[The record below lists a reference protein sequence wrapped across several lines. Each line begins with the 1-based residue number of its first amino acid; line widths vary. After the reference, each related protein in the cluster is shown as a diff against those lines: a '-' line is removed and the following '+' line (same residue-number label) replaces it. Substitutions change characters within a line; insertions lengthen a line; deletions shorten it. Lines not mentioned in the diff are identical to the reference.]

1 MHRNLGIPRRAAI
14 VRPRMPATSKPHRLA
29 FETLAACGAALLLTL
44 LVLRAGAWW
53 NRGVVGGGDAWQML
67 WNIDHV
73 ERALRGEEPFYFSAR
88 VWAPEGASLRAHS
101 LSPANSL
108 PAAFLASYFGLFTAY
123 NTTLLFSFVLA
134 AGASYR
140 LARHLGA
147 SVVGAALGA
156 FVFAFAPQRM
166 ARALGHLNLLAIGWL
181 PLALEGLVLASR
193 ETGRRRAG
201 GVALGAFSL
210 AALAYSEWY
219 LAIMG
224 VLAAGSFAVFE
235 IARAPRE
242 RRLGVATAL
251 AASGLIALA
260 AVAPAALA
268 VAQETAGRSGH
279 DAHSSGASVTSFFI
293 PSRVQLLSRLTPGMT
308 ALDRQTPEEGSN
320 YLGFVPLA
328 ALLAVA
334 VGRRRERE
342 LDFAVVAGAVSLALS
357 LGPVLWVFS
366 TPHEVPLPYTLLEK
380 ALPVVRLG
388 GVTCRFQA
396 LAFLPLALGV
406 AFAATRLL
414 AAGKARGVAALA
426 VILAAEFAPADPG
439 HSVWPF
445 DPPDP
450 TMAAIA
456 SSRVP
461 GNVFDVDPG
470 NLDMI
475 HQLLHGRP
483 QVFGCLSRVPPAAS
497 LRRFEDPIVGAFLN
511 ADRPV
516 PDLSPAISAAWLRHR
531 WNVAFVVSP
540 SYPQFESRARALGF
554 PEIARSE
561 RGDLAVVFSVPE
573 DPLPVVE
580 RVDFHELAAQP
591 QLAAMRSGIFAEGL
605 HGPEAPPFEGRQEP
619 GCWTRADF
627 TLFVPLAPGD
637 YRLRLAAPGE
647 TAPLVT
653 LRWGPGRETSARVV
667 ERVQEI
673 PIRIEPGDRF
683 ADGLVRLE
691 LHAAPTLREAWKGGR
706 ELGVFLISLAK

>member
-1 MHRNLGIPRRAAI
+1 
-14 VRPRMPATSKPHRLA
+14 MPATSKPHRLA
-29 FETLAACGAALLLTL
+29 VETMAVCGATLLLTL

-73 ERALRGEEPFYFSAR
+73 QRALRGEEPFYFSAR
-88 VWAPEGASLRAHS
+88 VWAPEGASLHAHS
-101 LSPANSL
+101 LSPANTL
-108 PAAFLASYFGLFTAY
+108 PAAFLASRFGLFTAY

-134 AGASYR
+134 AAASYR
-140 LARHLGA
+140 FARRLGA
-147 SVVGAALGA
+147 SAAGAALGA
-156 FVFAFAPQRM
+156 LVFAFAPQRM

-181 PLALEGLVLASR
+181 PLALEGLLLASR
-193 ETGRRRAG
+193 EAGRRRVA
-201 GVALGAFSL
+201 GVALCAFSL

-224 VLAAGSFAVFE
+224 ALAAGSFAAFE
-235 IARAPRE
+235 VVRAPRE
-242 RRLGVATAL
+242 KRLGAAVAL
-251 AASGLIALA
+251 AASGLFALA

-268 VAQETAGRSGH
+268 VARETVRGGH
-279 DAHSSGASVTSFFI
+279 DPRSSGASVTSFFI
-293 PSRVQLLSRLTPGMT
+293 PSRVQLSSRLTPGLT
-308 ALDRQTPEEGSN
+308 ARERLTPEEGSN
-320 YLGFVPLA
+320 YLGLVPLA

-342 LDFAVVAGAVSLALS
+342 LDFAVAAGAVSLALS

-366 TPHEVPLPYTLLEK
+366 TPHEAPLPYALFEK
-380 ALPVVRLG
+380 AMPVLRLG
-388 GVTCRFQA
+388 GATSRFQA

-414 AAGKARGVAALA
+414 AAGKARWVAALA
-426 VILAAEFAPADPG
+426 VVLAAELAPADPG

-450 TMAAIA
+450 AMAAIA
-456 SSRVP
+456 ASKVP

-483 QVFGCLSRVPPAAS
+483 QVFGCLSRIPPAA
-497 LRRFEDPIVGAFLN
+497 LNQRFEDPVVGAFLN

-516 PDLSPAISAAWLRHR
+516 PDLPPAVFAAWLRHR

-540 SYPQFESRARALGF
+540 SFPEFESRARALGF
-554 PEIARSE
+554 PQIAKSE
-561 RGDLAVVFSVPE
+561 RGDLAVVFRVPE
-573 DPLPVVE
+573 DPLPLVE

-591 QLAAMRSGIFAEGL
+591 LAAMRRGVFAEGL
-605 HGPEAPPFEGRQEP
+605 HGPETIPFEGRQEP
-619 GCWTRADF
+619 GCWTRADV
-627 TLFVPLAPGD
+627 TLFLSLAPGD

-653 LRWGPGRETSARVV
+653 VRWGAGRETSSRVV
-667 ERVQEI
+667 DRVQEI
-673 PIRIEPGDRF
+673 PLRVGPGDRS

-691 LHAAPTLREAWKGGR
+691 LLAAPTLREAWKGGR
-706 ELGVFLISLAK
+706 ELGAFLISLSR

>member
-1 MHRNLGIPRRAAI
+1 
-14 VRPRMPATSKPHRLA
+14 MPATSKPRRLA
-29 FETLAACGAALLLTL
+29 VETMAVCAATLLLTL

-53 NRGVVGGGDAWQML
+53 SRGVVGGGDAWQML

-101 LSPANSL
+101 LSPANTL
-108 PAAFLASYFGLFTAY
+108 PAALLASRFGLFTAY

-134 AGASYR
+134 AAASYR
-140 LARHLGA
+140 LARRLGA
-147 SVVGAALGA
+147 SAAGAALGA

-181 PLALEGLVLASR
+181 PLALEGLLLASR
-193 ETGRRRAG
+193 ETGRRRLG
-201 GVALGAFSL
+201 GVVLGAFSL
-210 AALAYSEWY
+210 VALAYSEWY

-224 VLAAGSFAVFE
+224 VLAAGSFAIFE
-235 IARAPRE
+235 VARASRE
-242 RRLGVATAL
+242 RRGGVASAL
-251 AASGLIALA
+251 AVSGLLALA
-260 AVAPAALA
+260 AVAPAAIA
-268 VAQETAGRSGH
+268 VARETAGQSGH
-279 DAHSSGASVTSFFI
+279 DSRSSGASVTSLFI
-293 PSRVQLLSRLTPGMT
+293 PSRVQLASRLTPRLT
-308 ALDRQTPEEGSN
+308 ALDRQTPEEGAN

-328 ALLAVA
+328 ALLVVA

-366 TPHEVPLPYTLLEK
+366 TPHEAALPYAFLEK
-380 ALPVVRLG
+380 IFPAVRLG
-388 GVTCRFQA
+388 GVACRFQA
-396 LAFLPLALGV
+396 LAFLPLSLGV
-406 AFAATRLL
+406 AFAATRLF
-414 AAGKARGVAALA
+414 AAGKAWVVVALT

-450 TMAAIA
+450 AMAAIA
-456 SSRVP
+456 SSNIP

-483 QVFGCLSRVPPAAS
+483 QVFGCLSRVPSVA
-497 LRRFEDPIVGAFLN
+497 LNQRFEDPVVGAFLN

-516 PDLSPAISAAWLRHR
+516 PDLPPAVSAAWLRHR

-540 SYPQFESRARALGF
+540 SFPQFESRARALGF
-554 PEIARSE
+554 PQIARSE
-561 RGDLAVVFSVPE
+561 RGDLAVVFRVPE
-573 DPLPVVE
+573 DSLPLAE

-591 QLAAMRSGIFAEGL
+591 LAAMRRGVFAEGL
-605 HGPEAPPFEGRQEP
+605 HGPETIPFEGRQEP
-619 GCWTRADF
+619 GCWTRADV
-627 TLFVPLAPGD
+627 TLFVPFAPGD

-647 TAPLVT
+647 TAPLVSV
-653 LRWGPGRETSARVV
+653 RWGAGRETSTRVV
-667 ERVQEI
+667 DRVQEI
-673 PIRIEPGDRF
+673 PLRVEPGDRF
-683 ADGLVRLE
+683 ADGLVRLD
-691 LHAAPTLREAWKGGR
+691 LHTAPTLREAWKGGR
-706 ELGVFLISLAK
+706 ELGAFLISLSR

>member
-1 MHRNLGIPRRAAI
+1 
-14 VRPRMPATSKPHRLA
+14 MPATSKPRRTA
-29 FETLAACGAALLLTL
+29 VETLAVCGAALLLTL
-44 LVLRAGAWW
+44 LALRAGTWW

-67 WNIDHV
+67 WSIDHV
-73 ERALRGEEPFYFSAR
+73 QRALRGEEPFYFSAR
-88 VWAPEGASLRAHS
+88 VWAPEGASLRAHGLS
-101 LSPANSL
+101 LSNTL
-108 PAAFLASYFGLFTAY
+108 PAAFLASRTGLFTAY

-140 LARHLGA
+140 LARRLGA
-147 SVVGAALGA
+147 SAAGAALGA

-181 PLALEGLVLASR
+181 PLALEGLLLASR

-201 GVALGAFSL
+201 GVVLGALSL

-224 VLAAGSFAVFE
+224 VLAAGSFAAFE
-235 IARAPRE
+235 VVRAPRE
-242 RRLGVATAL
+242 RRSGAAAAL
-251 AASGLIALA
+251 AASGFLALA

-268 VAQETAGRSGH
+268 VARETGGLNGH
-279 DAHSSGASVTSFFI
+279 DPRSSGASLTSLFI
-293 PSRVQLLSRLTPGMT
+293 PSPVQLSSRLTPGLT
-308 ALDRQTPEEGSN
+308 ARERLTPEEGSN

-342 LDFAVVAGAVSLALS
+342 LDFAVAAGAASLALS
-357 LGPVLWVFS
+357 LGPVLWIFS
-366 TPHEVPLPYTLLEK
+366 TPRAAPLPYALLEK
-380 ALPVVRLG
+380 AMPVLRLG
-388 GVTCRFQA
+388 GATSRFQA

-414 AAGKARGVAALA
+414 AAGKVRIVAALA
-426 VILAAEFAPADPG
+426 VVLAAEFAPADPG

-450 TMAAIA
+450 AMAAIA
-456 SSRVP
+456 DSKAP
-461 GNVFDVDPG
+461 GNVFDVDRG

-483 QVFGCLSRVPPAAS
+483 QVFGCLSRIPPAA
-497 LRRFEDPIVGAFLN
+497 LKQRYEDPVIGPFLDS
-511 ADRPV
+511 DRPAL
-516 PDLSPAISAAWLRHR
+516 DLPPAVSAAWLRDR

-540 SYPQFESRARALGF
+540 SFPQFESRARALGF
-554 PEIARSE
+554 PEIAKSD
-561 RGDLAVVFSVPE
+561 RGDRAVVFQVPE
-573 DPLPVVE
+573 DPLPFVE

-591 QLAAMRSGIFAEGL
+591 LAAMRSGIFAEGL
-605 HGPEAPPFEGRQEP
+605 HGPETPPFEGREEP
-619 GCWTRADF
+619 GCWTRADV
-627 TLFVPLAPGD
+627 TLFAPLAPGD

-653 LRWGPGRETSARVV
+653 VRWGAGRETSSRVV
-667 ERVQEI
+667 ERVREI
-673 PIRIEPGDRF
+673 PLRIEPGDRF

-706 ELGVFLISLAK
+706 ELGVFLISLSR